1 MSSLASVLLSRLH
14 RPAFFSASCI
24 ISIFSLRKFT
34 VIIPPLYQGSQ
45 KQGTNTSHQSPSE
58 VTPNTAT
65 GDQSVIID
73 MKLTNDRKAHLSIAP
88 KTYSNMAP
96 NSLTAS
102 YTSSSSEPFSITHS
116 LPALES
122 PASVADKTSYLASLR
137 SAVTEAQAQINKELT
152 SRMEED
158 NARAASKNGA
168 VDDAKEEENYGEEIQ
183 EDED

>member
-1 MSSLASVLLSRLH
+1 MDMDMAS
-14 RPAFFSASCI
+14 
-24 ISIFSLRKFT
+24 
-34 VIIPPLYQGSQ
+34 
-45 KQGTNTSHQSPSE
+45 
-58 VTPNTAT
+58 
-65 GDQSVIID
+65 
-73 MKLTNDRKAHLSIAP
+73 
-88 KTYSNMAP
+88 

-102 YTSSSSEPFSITHS
+102 YTSSFSEPFAITRS

-158 NARAASKNGA
+158 NARAAASKNGV
-168 VDDAKEEENYGEEIQ
+168 VDDAKEEENYGEEVQ